1 LDSFKIYKTN
11 AKQEKLNKLE
21 VLYNFMIT
29 KEDAKE
35 KIKQLVEEFSHY
47 TKEELNNKSED

>member
-1 LDSFKIYKTN
+1 
-11 AKQEKLNKLE
+11 
-21 VLYNFMIT
+21 MIT